1 MSLLLNVFMS
11 RKVIIEMLNSRK
23 DNYKTKPYSNFS
35 INEID
40 SMLKNT
46 TTKLSDSTDNPLDM
60 TIKLND
66 NKKCIIKYVMVSK
79 LRLQNIQLY
88 ILDMIQNVLKEGDE
102 LILITK
108 DKLNHDSSLFDLFES
123 YYKENKVFIQ
133 LFWLDTL
140 IINITN
146 HELVPIHRVISDA
159 EKNNLLEK
167 HKLTSLKQMP
177 YILKSDPVAKFYGMK
192 SGDVVELTCISETA
206 GYNIS
211 YRYCV

>member
-159 EKNNLLEK
+159 EKNNL
-167 HKLTSLKQMP
+167 
-177 YILKSDPVAKFYGMK
+177 
-192 SGDVVELTCISETA
+192 VEIVFQL
-206 GYNIS
+206 
-211 YRYCV
+211 